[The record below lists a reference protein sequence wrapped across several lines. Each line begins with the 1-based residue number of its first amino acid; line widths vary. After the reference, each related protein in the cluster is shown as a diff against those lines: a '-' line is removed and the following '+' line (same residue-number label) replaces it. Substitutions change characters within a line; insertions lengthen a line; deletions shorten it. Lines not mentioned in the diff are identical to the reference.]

1 MAKILRGEVR
11 WADLNPTVGREQTGE
26 RPVLILS
33 QDVFNQRSGTV
44 IAMALHNKLEW
55 PVPVSFAL
63 AGQNWRLD
71 VMTSRRYDGFGCE
84 IGEPHE
90 RDIEAFNGLF

>member
-1 MAKILRGEVR
+1 M
-11 WADLNPTVGREQTGE
+11 
-26 RPVLILS
+26 
-33 QDVFNQRSGTV
+33 
-44 IAMALHNKLEW
+44 AMALHGKLGW

-71 VMTSRRYDGFGCE
+71 VMTSRRYDGLGCE

-90 RDIEAFNGLF
+90 RDIKAFNGLF